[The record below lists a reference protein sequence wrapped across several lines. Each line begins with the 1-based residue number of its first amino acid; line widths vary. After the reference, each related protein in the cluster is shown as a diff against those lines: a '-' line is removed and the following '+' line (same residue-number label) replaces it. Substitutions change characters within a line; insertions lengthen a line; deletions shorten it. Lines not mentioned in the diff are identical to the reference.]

1 MDTRRGWIGTIGT
14 LLGACPASPVAL
26 LYSDLPPPAR
36 ALAADL
42 GVTAETF
49 PAYRTAQRATLTRR
63 IVAGSAEQI
72 TYYLLQSRS
81 FTILPPLAPL
91 GLARLPNQHLPA
103 EVAQRLAAWRA
114 AAKAAEDGPDERLR
128 LVAGLTRT
136 LPADWTLERCYDHTM
151 AFLRE
156 RLLGEQA
163 PEAVNAL
170 YQRRG
175 LLADSARANTAVL
188 TTASPHLGQPKR
200 ILLAGPGLDLTRREG
215 FDDAA
220 PLEQPQWDW
229 LRQRFGPD
237 VAIDAV
243 DVRPEVLA
251 FLRGRKR
258 CAVEADITDEIPA
271 AGAYD
276 LAIATNL
283 FVYLDDRG
291 LLLALAGMARALRPG
306 GCLLHNDGRFAAKV
320 FGGAVGL
327 PVVQF
332 APVALGFRNG
342 REQMDRAVLHRR

>member
-1 MDTRRGWIGTIGT
+1 MDTRRGWIGTVGA
-14 LLGACPASPVAL
+14 LLGACPSSPARL
-26 LYSDLPPPAR
+26 SYPDLPSAAR

-42 GVTAETF
+42 GLRADSF
-49 PAYRTAQRATLTRR
+49 PAYCDAQRKRLAER

-72 TYYLLQSRS
+72 TYYLLQSSR
-81 FTILPPLAPL
+81 FTSLPALAPL
-91 GLARLPNQHLPA
+91 DLARVPQPTLPA
-103 EVAQRLAAWRA
+103 AVARRLAAWRTA
-114 AAKAAEDGPDERLR
+114 ADAATQSPDERCR
-128 LVAGLTRT
+128 LVAGLISA
-136 LPADWTLERCYDHTM
+136 LPADWTLERCYLHTM

-163 PEAVNAL
+163 PDAVNAL

-188 TTASPHLGQPKR
+188 AAAQDRLGQPQR

-229 LRQRFGPD
+229 LRQHWGP
-237 VAIDAV
+237 APTLDAA

-251 FLRGRKR
+251 FLRGRRR
-258 CAVEADITDEIPA
+258 CAVEADITTDIPA
-271 AGAYD
+271 VAAYD
-276 LAIATNL
+276 LIVATNL

-291 LLLALAGMARALRPG
+291 LLLALASLARALRPG
-306 GCLLHNDGRFAAKV
+306 GLLLHNDGRFAAKV

-327 PVVQF
+327 PVVHF
-332 APVALGFRNG
+332 APVSLGLRNG